1 MSELVKIWRTSCSKF
16 GRKPTCPSWQGSAR
30 NLPGTYQKHIRNQP
44 ETYQEPTRNL
54 PETYQEPARDLP
66 GTYQKPTRNIQNSM
80 KNNTN
85 MVPKILKN
93 RPQNQPKSSKND
105 PRGAPGERSWN
116 LPRGIGKKT
125 SIWSRFWSLLGSP
138 GASLGDPGGS
148 HFRPWTLPGR
158 PQGAREANFKPSWA
172 NPVLDADSG
181 PQKSQKK
188 LNFEGAR
195 TLKIELA
202 LARERNFHNFAS
214 FLSEP

>member
-125 SIWSRFWSLLGSP
+125 SIWNRFWSLLGSP
-138 GASLGDPGGS
+138 GASLGDPAGT
-148 HFRPWTLPGR
+148 HFRPWTLPRR
-158 PQGAREANFKPSWA
+158 PQGAQGANF
-172 NPVLDADSG
+172 
-181 PQKSQKK
+181 
-188 LNFEGAR
+188 
-195 TLKIELA
+195 
-202 LARERNFHNFAS
+202 
-214 FLSEP
+214 